1 MNDTVRLHLGCGQ
14 IYKPGYVNIDLHDA
28 SVADIRADIMMLPF
42 DSKSVD
48 EIVAFHVVEH
58 FDHINCKYLLGELW
72 RVLKSGGE
80 VVIETPDLER
90 TYSKLLRL
98 HGEAK
103 VPALQWIFGI
113 DSLGMQHK
121 TGFTFDLLKALL
133 EEAGF
138 EDFRRENAGTHTY
151 EHGLRITC
159 RRVSTTP
166 RTRFASRFRRNVRS
180 LGFDS
185 YLLIPLE
192 RTIERLLKSLPEADR
207 LSRQIVVETLAM
219 TATVS
224 PRLALILLNTLRET
238 GWADGQ
244 QLDQLEPILRTFETE
259 GLHMRAFGLWTR
271 SRKSMP
277 VELQFASFVER
288 IESDL
293 REAMKSGTEC
303 LDQIAYL
310 LGTEARDIPALALEL
325 LMMESRK
332 ELNLGVRSFADG
344 MHEEAETHL
353 ELAARMNPGSSLA
366 HWNLARL
373 SLATNDEKAST
384 RGHFENA
391 IRTATSD
398 AQKKVISA
406 ELRRFE
412 KGKLVSVEIG
422 PISE

>member
-14 IYKPGYVNIDLHDA
+14 VYKPGYVNIDLHDA
-28 SVADIRADIMMLPF
+28 SVADMRDDIMMLPF
-42 DSKSVD
+42 DSESVD
-48 EIVAFHVVEH
+48 EIVAFHAVEH
-58 FDHINCKYLLGELW
+58 FDHINCKYLLSELS

-80 VVIETPDLER
+80 VVIETPDLEK

-98 HGEAK
+98 HGEAT

-113 DSLGMQHK
+113 DSPGMQHK
-121 TGFTFDLLKALL
+121 TGFTFDILKALL

-138 EDFRRENAGTHTY
+138 EDVRRGDASTHTY
-151 EHGLRITC
+151 EHGLRVTC
-159 RRVSTTP
+159 RRASTTP
-166 RTRFASRFRRNVRS
+166 RTRFASRFRRNLRS

-207 LSRQIVVETLAM
+207 LSRQIVVEALAM

-224 PRLALILLNTLRET
+224 PRLALILLDTLRET

-244 QLDQLEPILRTFETE
+244 QLDQLEPILRTFEAE
-259 GLHMRAFGLWTR
+259 DLHRRAFGLWTR

-277 VELQFASFVER
+277 VEIQFTSFVER

-293 REAMKSGTEC
+293 REAMKSGTESR
-303 LDQIAYL
+303 DQIAYL
-310 LGTEARDIPALALEL
+310 LGTEARDIPILAFEL

-344 MHEEAETHL
+344 MHKESEAHL
-353 ELAARMNPGSSLA
+353 ELAARMNPGNSLA

-373 SLATNDEKAST
+373 ALATNDEKAST

-412 KGKLVSVEIG
+412 KGKLVSAEIG